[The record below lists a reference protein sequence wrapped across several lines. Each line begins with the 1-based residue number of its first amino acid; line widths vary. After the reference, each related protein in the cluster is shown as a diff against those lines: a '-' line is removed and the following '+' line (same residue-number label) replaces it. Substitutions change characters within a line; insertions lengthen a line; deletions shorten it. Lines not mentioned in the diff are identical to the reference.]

1 MIRRPPI
8 STRTATPVS
17 YTTLFLSEGAAGG
30 AHPPCD
36 LWPGLRPAAYRGDRR
51 DWFDQTAPRRVG
63 LARAPDRQRKLC
75 QISLP
80 SRAAQTRSRHA
91 RGASQQYGYAR
102 AVARPQARYRL
113 RRRLTPQDEKGAIVL
128 PALWPQQHNH
138 SPTHTETTK
147 T

>member
-30 AHPPCD
+30 AHPPCE

-91 RGASQQYGYAR
+91 RVACKQDIADR
-102 AVARPQARYRL
+102 AVSRPHIGPPTP
-113 RRRLTPQDEKGAIVL
+113 RRPLTQDDDGC
-128 PALWPQQHNH
+128 PWF
-138 SPTHTETTK
+138 T
-147 T
+147 